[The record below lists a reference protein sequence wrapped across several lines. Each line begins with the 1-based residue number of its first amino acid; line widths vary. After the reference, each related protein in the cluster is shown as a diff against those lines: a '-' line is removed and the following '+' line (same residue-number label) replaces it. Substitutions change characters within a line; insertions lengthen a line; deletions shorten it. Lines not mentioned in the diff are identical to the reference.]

1 MAAKK
6 TDNQEP
12 KGYAEAIGE
21 LESLLRDLDSGS
33 IDVDALSTKVSRAS
47 YLIDWCNG
55 RISAAQ
61 MTIDEMVAGFDNGDD
76 EPDDDSGD
84 DEEFDEDVE

>member
-12 KGYAEAIGE
+12 KGYAEAISE

-47 YLIDWCNG
+47 YLIEWCNG

-61 MTIDEMVAGFDNGDD
+61 MTIDEMVAGFDQGDD
-76 EPDDDSGD
+76 ESDEDFDD
-84 DEEFDEDVE
+84 DEEFDEDDE